1 MELFASALHE
11 DSVLLRCRGRHGPR
25 KSPQWFD
32 ETDPGYIF
40 TSLGLTS
47 LGLTSIGR
55 RVAPLAAG
63 SS

>member
-1 MELFASALHE
+1 MELFVSALHE
-11 DSVLLRCRGRHGPR
+11 DSVLLRYRGRHGPR
-25 KSPQWFD
+25 ESPQWFD

-40 TSLGLTS
+40 KSLGLTS

>member
-40 TSLGLTS
+40 TSLALTS
-47 LGLTSIGR
+47 LGR

-63 SS
+63 LS

>member
-25 KSPQWFD
+25 ESPRWFD
-32 ETDPGYIF
+32 ETDHGYI
-40 TSLGLTS
+40 LTL

>member
-25 KSPQWFD
+25 ESPRWFD
-32 ETDPGYIF
+32 ETDHGYIF
-40 TSLGLTS
+40 TS

>member
-25 KSPQWFD
+25 ETPQWFD
-32 ETDPGYIF
+32 KADHGYIF

-47 LGLTSIGR
+47 ICQ
-55 RVAPLAAG
+55 RVALFPAG